1 MPARAARPTP
11 RVRHARG
18 EGALLRDELLDA
30 AVALLREKGHEDRV
44 SISAIVSRVGVTP
57 PALYAHFADK
67 DDLFREV
74 HARGMADFGDFIESR
89 VTKIRSPLQQ
99 LRARGLA
106 YLEYALAH
114 PESYKSLF
122 MNPCSP
128 DATAADLP
136 FRMLGA
142 TAYLGLLRNVER
154 CQRDGSLPI
163 AVKDV
168 DRTARGLWAIAH
180 GVSSIAIA
188 MPSGL
193 DPYGPAHTITNLS
206 DRYFIGLGARL

>member
-1 MPARAARPTP
+1 MAGKKTLTAP
-11 RVRHARG
+11 RQRHPRG

-44 SISAIVSRVGVTP
+44 SINAVVARVGVTP

-67 DDLFREV
+67 ADLFREV
-74 HARGMADFGDFIESR
+74 HARGMADFGQFIEER
-89 VTKIRSPLQQ
+89 VGKIRSPMKQ

-114 PESYKSLF
+114 PDSYRSLF
-122 MNPCSP
+122 MSPCSP

-136 FRMLGA
+136 IRMLGNA
-142 TAYLGLLRNVER
+142 CFSGLLRNVER

-163 AVKDV
+163 ATKDI
-168 DRTARGLWAIAH
+168 DRTARGLWAIVH
-180 GVSSIAIA
+180 GCASIALA
-188 MPSGL
+188 MPAGF
-193 DPYGPAHTITNLS
+193 DPYGAFEMVKHVTDSFLT
-206 DRYFIGLGARL
+206 GLGVRE